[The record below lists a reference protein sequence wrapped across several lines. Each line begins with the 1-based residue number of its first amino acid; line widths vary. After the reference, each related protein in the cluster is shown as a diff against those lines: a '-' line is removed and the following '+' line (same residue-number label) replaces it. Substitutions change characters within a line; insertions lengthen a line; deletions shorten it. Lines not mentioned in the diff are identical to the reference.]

1 MVDSLLFMEDSSV
14 SWFMVYS
21 LLFMEDSGEIRDI
34 AISKLSK
41 LRTDNYSTIQLF
53 YYFTILLLY

>member
-21 LLFMEDSGEIRDI
+21 LLFMEDI
-34 AISKLSK
+34 ARFQDTATTKLI
-41 LRTDNYSTIQLF
+41 TTQLF
-53 YYFTILLLY
+53 D

>member
-1 MVDSLLFMEDSSV
+1 
-14 SWFMVYS
+14 
-21 LLFMEDSGEIRDI
+21 MEDSGEIRDI

-53 YYFTILLLY
+53 YYYSTTLLLY